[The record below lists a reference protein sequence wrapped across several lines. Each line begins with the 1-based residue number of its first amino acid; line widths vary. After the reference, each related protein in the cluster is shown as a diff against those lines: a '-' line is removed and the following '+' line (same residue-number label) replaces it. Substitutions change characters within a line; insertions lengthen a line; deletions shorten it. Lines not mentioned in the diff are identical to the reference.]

1 MFLELKIFR
10 EVVENAKNEDGKNVS
25 LWRPVMREF
34 EEGVADS
41 YVALDRYRHRGIN

>member
-1 MFLELKIFR
+1 MFLELKIFW
-10 EVVENAKNEDGKNVS
+10 EVVENTEKEDGENVS

-41 YVALDRYRHRGIN
+41 YEALDRYRHRGIN

>member
-10 EVVENAKNEDGKNVS
+10 EVVENTKNEDGKNVS